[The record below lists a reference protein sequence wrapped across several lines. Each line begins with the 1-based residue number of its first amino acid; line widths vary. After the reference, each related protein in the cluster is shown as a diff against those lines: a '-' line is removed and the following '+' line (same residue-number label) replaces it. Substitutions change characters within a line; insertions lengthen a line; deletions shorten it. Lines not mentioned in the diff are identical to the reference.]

1 MRRTEETFIF
11 VQASI
16 ISQRRWGWIRGE
28 GHTGTEVV
36 AEWGPTERVLNGN
49 KGKEGEKVRKTE
61 ERKRE
66 TVLKK
71 NKMQLIRQLTIRLT
85 PAPEK

>member
-1 MRRTEETFIF
+1 M
-11 VQASI
+11 QASI

-71 NKMQLIRQLTIRLT
+71 GQNATNQAIDHSLN
-85 PAPEK
+85 ASS